1 MPSIQSSD
9 TPTDYTY
16 IGSELELFQAATN
29 WKSYFRSRLA
39 PYLGRE
45 VLEVGA
51 GLGGT
56 TRLLCRGEQQRWVCL
71 EPDAQLTDRLTE
83 AIEAGDLP
91 SCCEAV
97 TGTLEQVRPFPSFD
111 TLLYIDVL
119 EHIEDDREE
128 VVRAA
133 ERLHPGGHLI
143 VLAPAHGW
151 LYTAFDRCIG
161 HYRRYTR
168 KSLASLT
175 PADLTLVKLAYLDSV
190 GLAASLGNRLVL
202 HSSMPNRRQI
212 RVWDKLMVPL
222 SRVIDPILG
231 YRVGKSVL
239 GIWRKKSCEG

>member
-1 MPSIQSSD
+1 MPSIENSVM
-9 TPTDYTY
+9 PAHYTY

-39 PYLGRE
+39 PYLGEE

-56 TRLLCRGEQQRWVCL
+56 TRLLCRGGVKRWVCL
-71 EPDAQLTDRLTE
+71 EPDAQLAVQLGQ
-83 AIEAGDLP
+83 AIGAGDLP
-91 SCCEAV
+91 PCCEMV
-97 TGTLEQVRPFPSFD
+97 LGTLAQVEGGQLFD

-119 EHIEDDREE
+119 EHIEDDGEE

-133 ERLHPGGHLI
+133 RCLKPGGRLI

-151 LYTAFDRCIG
+151 LYTPFDQSIG

-168 KSLASLT
+168 KSLAALT
-175 PADLTLVKLAYLDSV
+175 PDDLELVRLAYLDAV
-190 GLAASLGNRLVL
+190 GLIASLGNRLVL

-212 RVWDKLMVPL
+212 IIWDKFMIPL
-222 SRVIDPILG
+222 SRIIDPILG

-239 GIWRKKSCEG
+239 GVWRKK